1 LLLTCSLYWN
11 LKNNYSWK
19 KLYLAENIEVDSQFQ
34 IIYRDKSREW
44 ALLPRKGMSR
54 VLPVFSKTWVTRQI
68 PSIGGDSHVLDGI
81 LSLCG
86 SWSAALASV
95 EDWTKL
101 HT

>member
-1 LLLTCSLYWN
+1 
-11 LKNNYSWK
+11 
-19 KLYLAENIEVDSQFQ
+19 
-34 IIYRDKSREW
+34 
-44 ALLPRKGMSR
+44 M
-54 VLPVFSKTWVTRQI
+54 LPVFSKTWVTRQI